1 MNKLITLAVL
11 AFASTGALAANVT
24 HDLSSDILYGGASV
38 SVSPGSAF
46 VQNGPVNTDLST
58 DLVYGSDRRGPSDK
72 AQPVERIAAER
83 PDISTDIIYGG

>member
-38 SVSPGSAF
+38 RVSPGSAF
-46 VQNGPVNTDLST
+46 VQNGPVNPDLST
-58 DLVYGSDRRGPSDK
+58 DLVYGSDSRGQSSK